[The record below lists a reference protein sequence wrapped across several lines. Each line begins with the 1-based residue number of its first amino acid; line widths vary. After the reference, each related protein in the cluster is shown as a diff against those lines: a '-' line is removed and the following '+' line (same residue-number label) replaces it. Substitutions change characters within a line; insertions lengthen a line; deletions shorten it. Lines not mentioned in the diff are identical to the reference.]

1 MCVTKPVRF
10 RTTIPTFRRGGKAT
24 RSPSR
29 RATLPL
35 WRFCPQRGLRPV
47 PPSAPR
53 GANRDGED
61 WLPPHPDAS
70 GPRRCRCQR
79 ADRAPA
85 QPERTGSAPSAA
97 APSAAVSSGAGSY
110 GVGTGRTATFLPSFL
125 VPDLPAR
132 AALGGT
138 WPQGPEAAESG
149 GATAGLS
156 RQSPGGGGAHTSTAP
171 TCSLPTGHPAAG
183 TGRPPVTG
191 TCSGPRPS
199 VSPAG
204 LARRAEGRLRGLL
217 SRRDWPSQ
225 GHQGTWAPCRSHL
238 GLLTPE
244 GFGCRLPPGA

>member
-1 MCVTKPVRF
+1 MCVTKPVKF

-35 WRFCPQRGLRPV
+35 WCFCPQRGLRPV

-61 WLPPHPDAS
+61 WLPPHPDDS

-79 ADRAPA
+79 ADRAPSLA
-85 QPERTGSAPSAA
+85 
-97 APSAAVSSGAGSY
+97 GAHRLGPFRR
-110 GVGTGRTATFLPSFL
+110 GFVRRGQLWRGDRPDC
-125 VPDLPAR
+125 DLPAKLPR
-132 AALGGT
+132 ARPASESGPGRNVAPGT
-138 WPQGPEAAESG
+138 REAAESG
-149 GATAGLS
+149 GTTAGLS
-156 RQSPGGGGAHTSTAP
+156 HQSPGGGGAHTSTAP

-204 LARRAEGRLRGLL
+204 LTRRAEGRLRGLL

-244 GFGCRLPPGA
+244 GFSCRLPPGA

>member
-1 MCVTKPVRF
+1 MCLTKPVRF
-10 RTTIPTFRRGGKAT
+10 RTTISTFRRGGKAT

-53 GANRDGED
+53 GANQDSED

-70 GPRRCRCQR
+70 GPRRCQCQR

-125 VPDLPAR
+125 VPDLPVR

-138 WPQGPEAAESG
+138 WPQGPERRQNQAA
-149 GATAGLS
+149 
-156 RQSPGGGGAHTSTAP
+156 
-171 TCSLPTGHPAAG
+171 
-183 TGRPPVTG
+183 
-191 TCSGPRPS
+191 PRPAS
-199 VSPAG
+199 AVSHRGEEEPTRARPRPAPCPPGTLLQARAGRLSPA
-204 LARRAEGRLRGLL
+204 RAPAPGR
-217 SRRDWPSQ
+217 
-225 GHQGTWAPCRSHL
+225 A
-238 GLLTPE
+238 
-244 GFGCRLPPGA
+244 